1 MGTIS
6 SHLFISLD
14 GVVES
19 PEKFNGPY
27 FNEQMGAGMGRMME
41 STEAFLMGR
50 VLYSQWSEFWP
61 GMPADSD
68 PFSAFINEVPKYVVS
83 NTVTQPTWNRTT
95 VLSGDVATQVREL
108 KERTPGRISMSGS
121 ATTVRWLLANDLLD
135 ELELM
140 IHPVAV
146 GKGRRLFESS
156 PSEDASVYPFQLV
169 RSEVFDNGVL
179 DVVYAPATRS

>member
-1 MGTIS
+1 MGTIC

-19 PEKFNGPY
+19 PETFNGPY
-27 FNEQMGAGMGRMME
+27 FNEQMGAGMGRMMA

-61 GMPADSD
+61 GLPAGSD
-68 PFSAFINEVPKYVVS
+68 PFATFINEIPKYVVS
-83 NTVTQPTWNRTT
+83 NTVTGPTWNRTT
-95 VLSGDVATQVREL
+95 VLSGDVTAQVREL

-146 GKGRRLFESS
+146 GRGQRLFEGDQSHRLT
-156 PSEDASVYPFQLV
+156 VV
-169 RSEVFDNGVL
+169 RGEVFDNGVL
-179 DVVYAPATRS
+179 DVVYAPARG